1 MLLRKMMIAA
11 ALLSVAPV
19 ATQAQAQD
27 GVMFS
32 PDYDRCREK
41 PENDNTPGILRC
53 GEAELKFQDARLNK
67 AYRADMADLADA
79 PEAKAALLKAQRAWI
94 AFRDADCDTVQ
105 ALSGGTIRPIYV
117 QSCYLKH
124 TARRAQALEELLQ
137 P

>member
-1 MLLRKMMIAA
+1 MLLRTMMIAA
-11 ALLSVAPV
+11 ALLCLAPV
-19 ATQAQAQD
+19 AAQAQAED
-27 GVMFS
+27 GVRFS

-53 GEAELKFQDARLNK
+53 GDAELKFQDARLNK

-79 PEAKAALLKAQRAWI
+79 PDAKAALLKAQRAWI
-94 AFRDADCDTVQ
+94 AFRDADCATVQ